1 MKFQEPKRIKKLLE
15 QYTGTWMIAGGWAID
30 LYLDKET
37 RAHKDIEIAI
47 PRKEQRKIKS
57 YLKNWD
63 LKFIKSGTAMNWNDD
78 HYLELPIHEIQ
89 GSHADSEIEILFNE
103 IDSDQWTYRRNPE
116 IVHTLEKTI
125 LSSKSKIP
133 ILCPEIVLLYK
144 SKSIK
149 EKDEK
154 DLTSAL
160 EKMNNDQLN
169 WLKTA
174 LLKTYANDHPWIGI
188 IENEIV

>member
-89 GSHADSEIEILFNE
+89 GSHIGSEIEILFNE

-125 LSSKSKIP
+125 QSTKSKIP